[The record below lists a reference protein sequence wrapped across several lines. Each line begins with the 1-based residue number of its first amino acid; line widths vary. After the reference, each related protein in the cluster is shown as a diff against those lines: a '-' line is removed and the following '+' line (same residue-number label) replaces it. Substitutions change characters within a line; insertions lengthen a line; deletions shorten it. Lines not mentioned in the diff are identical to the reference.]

1 MHRFISFL
9 LALLVFSFVLGI
21 SSCLPDA
28 EVFTVD
34 CASFD
39 TSLENYFPYAVGDT
53 LSFSAAE
60 NDSLLRRFPVERR
73 FLLAD
78 TSYSSFNAGEQC
90 TPFVEYYLSEVD
102 ANRTAIFYFISDL
115 SESSGA
121 SGLSIGLNFGDA
133 TASSLP
139 YLQQFIVRPTLRGQL
154 NTSVTAL
161 DSLVVNGTS
170 YPDVIEAELIG
181 NVAEA
186 GSYYNNVRKI
196 WVAPNAGLIQFED
209 ERLGLWGLRRE

>member
-1 MHRFISFL
+1 MHRFVS
-9 LALLVFSFVLGI
+9 LLVFSFVLGI
-21 SSCLPDA
+21 SSCLPD
-28 EVFTVD
+28 EEIFTVD

-39 TSLENYFPYAVGDT
+39 NSLENYFPYSVGDT
-53 LSFSAAE
+53 LTFSSTE
-60 NDSLLRRFPVERR
+60 NDSLRRRFPVERR

-78 TSYSSFNAGEQC
+78 TSYSSFNASEQC

-115 SESSGA
+115 SESSGPG
-121 SGLSIGLNFGDA
+121 SLSIGVNFGDA

-181 NVAEA
+181 NVAGA

-196 WVAPNAGLIQFED
+196 WVAPDAGLIQFED